1 MEDKIDIMSLTKSE
15 LKDFFTE
22 IGEKP
27 FRAKQL
33 FSWLHNKCV
42 YDYDEMTNLSKSLR
56 DTLKEKTYI
65 SHIKPYNVQ
74 RSALDPTAKYLWELE
89 DGNMIESVWME
100 HKHGNSVCISSQV
113 GCACGCT
120 FCASTIDGVVR
131 DVTAGEMLLQVMRM
145 QELEGKKVS
154 NIVIMGSGEPLLNLE
169 NLIKFIHIINDEDG
183 QNISQRNITVSTCGI
198 IPKMYELA
206 DEKLQITLAISLH
219 AATHEKREKIM
230 PIEKAYPLDE
240 LMKTCDYYFE
250 KTGRRLSFE
259 FALINGVNDNEESV
273 EELTSLLH
281 GKNCHVNLIK
291 YNPIKERDYSNVA
304 DTQAL
309 AFKNMLEKNGVNVTI
324 RRGLGLDIDGACGQL
339 RRRYTR

>member
-1 MEDKIDIMSLTKSE
+1 
-15 LKDFFTE
+15 
-22 IGEKP
+22 
-27 FRAKQL
+27 
-33 FSWLHNKCV
+33 
-42 YDYDEMTNLSKSLR
+42 
-56 DTLKEKTYI
+56 
-65 SHIKPYNVQ
+65 
-74 RSALDPTAKYLWELE
+74 
-89 DGNMIESVWME
+89 
-100 HKHGNSVCISSQV
+100 
-113 GCACGCT
+113 
-120 FCASTIDGVVR
+120 
-131 DVTAGEMLLQVMRM
+131 
-145 QELEGKKVS
+145 
-154 NIVIMGSGEPLLNLE
+154 
-169 NLIKFIHIINDEDG
+169 
-183 QNISQRNITVSTCGI
+183 
-198 IPKMYELA
+198 MYELA

>member
-1 MEDKIDIMSLTKSE
+1 MEEKKDIMSMTKSE

-22 IGEKP
+22 AGEKP

-33 FSWLHNKCV
+33 FSWLHNKCI
-42 YDYDEMTNLSKSLR
+42 YNYDEMTNLSKSLR
-56 DTLKEKTYI
+56 DNLKEKTYI
-65 SHIKPYNVQ
+65 NHIEPYSIQ
-74 RSALDPTAKYLWELE
+74 RSALDNTAKYLWELE

-100 HKHGNSVCISSQV
+100 YKHGNSVCISSQV
-113 GCACGCT
+113 GCDCGCT
-120 FCASTIDGVVR
+120 FCASTIDGAVR

-154 NIVIMGSGEPLLNLE
+154 NIVVMGSGEPLLNLD
-169 NLIKFIHIINDEDG
+169 NLLKFINIINDEDG

-206 DEKLQITLAISLH
+206 DEKLQITLAVSLH
-219 AATHEKREKIM
+219 AATHEKRLKIM
-230 PIEKAYPLDE
+230 PIEKTYTKDK
-240 LMKTCDYYFE
+240 LMEACDYYFE

-259 FALINGVNDNEESV
+259 YALIDGVNDDEQSAR
-273 EELTSLLH
+273 ELISLLS

-291 YNPIKERDYSNVA
+291 YNPIKERNYANSA
-304 DTQAL
+304 DTQAVT
-309 AFKNMLEKNGVNVTI
+309 FKNVLEKNGVNVTI

>member
-100 HKHGNSVCISSQV
+100 YKHGNSVCISSQV

-183 QNISQRNITVSTCGI
+183 QNISQRNITVST
-198 IPKMYELA
+198 
-206 DEKLQITLAISLH
+206 
-219 AATHEKREKIM
+219 
-230 PIEKAYPLDE
+230 
-240 LMKTCDYYFE
+240 
-250 KTGRRLSFE
+250 
-259 FALINGVNDNEESV
+259 
-273 EELTSLLH
+273 
-281 GKNCHVNLIK
+281 
-291 YNPIKERDYSNVA
+291 
-304 DTQAL
+304 
-309 AFKNMLEKNGVNVTI
+309 
-324 RRGLGLDIDGACGQL
+324 
-339 RRRYTR
+339 

>member
-1 MEDKIDIMSLTKSE
+1 M
-15 LKDFFTE
+15 
-22 IGEKP
+22 
-27 FRAKQL
+27 
-33 FSWLHNKCV
+33 
-42 YDYDEMTNLSKSLR
+42 
-56 DTLKEKTYI
+56 
-65 SHIKPYNVQ
+65 
-74 RSALDPTAKYLWELE
+74 
-89 DGNMIESVWME
+89 
-100 HKHGNSVCISSQV
+100 
-113 GCACGCT
+113 
-120 FCASTIDGVVR
+120 VR